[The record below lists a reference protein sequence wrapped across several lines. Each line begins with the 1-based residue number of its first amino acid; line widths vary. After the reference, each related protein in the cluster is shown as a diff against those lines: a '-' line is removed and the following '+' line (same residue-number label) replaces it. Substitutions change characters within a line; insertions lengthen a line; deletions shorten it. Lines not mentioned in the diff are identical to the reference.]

1 MTWQGTGTSISGGV
15 SEDATQLCTLAQVKR
30 ALGVSDS
37 DTDDDDALVQIIQ
50 QVSAQMEGL
59 GGANRRM
66 TEHTLS
72 YAYFD
77 VPHAGCDILYA
88 PAWPIVSCGAVV
100 EAADNAWAS
109 GTTLVVDT
117 DYYLDS
123 DRGRLIRVG
132 SWLTG
137 RRSVRAASLKAGY
150 VSPVTSSAG
159 GFALASGQVLM
170 PADVVGAA
178 IAQAVHA
185 FNKRI
190 DPAAVGQSAGG
201 ASLSDSAVVL
211 AGDLLPGVAAVMKRY
226 RRLLP

>member
-100 EAADNAWAS
+100 EAA
-109 GTTLVVDT
+109 GV
-117 DYYLDS
+117 
-123 DRGRLIRVG
+123 
-132 SWLTG
+132 
-137 RRSVRAASLKAGY
+137 
-150 VSPVTSSAG
+150 
-159 GFALASGQVLM
+159 FM
-170 PADVVGAA
+170 VVGAVSLHPSITVA
-178 IAQAVHA
+178 RCLEAQGL
-185 FNKRI
+185 FTRGLPLMDRLLRNCKRR
-190 DPAAVGQSAGG
+190 DAAVK
-201 ASLSDSAVVL
+201 LF
-211 AGDLLPGVAAVMKRY
+211 
-226 RRLLP
+226 